1 MILRSFKPTDR
12 GWIIARHR
20 ALYAKEFG
28 FTPDFGDSIAEKL
41 DAFLAREDPVKRLWI
56 AEEAGQRIGS
66 IALSDRDGAAFLN
79 FVLLE
84 PAARGRGLGNRLV
97 QTALA
102 HARSQGFTRT
112 MLETYSCLTAARALY
127 RTHGFEIAETE
138 SGWHRFGQSFDRE
151 IWQAEL

>member
-102 HARSQGFTRT
+102 HARSIHLGSRQCRGGPHQDDAVYASVLSR
-112 MLETYSCLTAARALY
+112 
-127 RTHGFEIAETE
+127 IAP
-138 SGWHRFGQSFDRE
+138 
-151 IWQAEL
+151 